1 MKKRRTRSLSSEET
15 RLWVSIA
22 RTATPLKGKA
32 APALPPEEPAPGEAV
47 AALKGQPGGQTGG
60 KGNGKAP
67 ASPPPFPPPGAH
79 AGLPAA
85 WSAPPY
91 VPPGQ
96 PASAASRLPP
106 LHPIERPT
114 RRKIGKGRIA
124 LDGRIDLHGQTEA
137 TAHGVLLFFLRQAQA
152 QGFRHVLVITGR
164 GASYGSTGTLKRAMP
179 HWFSTGEFRSLVAG
193 YEPAERGHGG
203 EGAFYVRVRRP

>member
-1 MKKRRTRSLSSEET
+1 MKKRRARSLSSEET

-22 RTATPLKGKA
+22 RTATPLKGKS
-32 APALPPEEPAPGEAV
+32 APDLPPEEPALSP
-47 AALKGQPGGQTGG
+47 P
-60 KGNGKAP
+60 P
-67 ASPPPFPPPGAH
+67 ASPAPPPPPGFGA
-79 AGLPAA
+79 APRGDVALPAA
-85 WSAPPY
+85 WSLPPY
-91 VPPGQ
+91 VPPGSAG
-96 PASAASRLPP
+96 PAKTRLPS

-124 LDGRIDLHGQTEA
+124 LDDRVDLHGQTEA

-152 QGFRHVLVITGR
+152 KGARHVLVITGR
-164 GASYGSTGTLKRAMP
+164 GASFGSTGTLKRALP
-179 HWFSTGEFRSLVAG
+179 HWFATPEFRLLVAG

>member
-1 MKKRRTRSLSSEET
+1 MKKRRSRSLSTEET

-22 RTATPLKGKA
+22 RTATPLKGKS
-32 APALPPEEPAPGEAV
+32 APALPPEEPAPAPP
-47 AALKGQPGGQTGG
+47 QPSFPS
-60 KGNGKAP
+60 ASFPP
-67 ASPPPFPPPGAH
+67 ASFSPPPRQDT
-79 AGLPAA
+79 GLPAA

-91 VPPGQ
+91 SPVGNPPS
-96 PASAASRLPP
+96 PATRLPP

-124 LDGRIDLHGQTEA
+124 LDDRIDLHGQTEA
-137 TAHGVLLFFLRQAQA
+137 AAHGVLLFFLRQAQA
-152 QGFRHVLVITGR
+152 RGFRHVLVITGR